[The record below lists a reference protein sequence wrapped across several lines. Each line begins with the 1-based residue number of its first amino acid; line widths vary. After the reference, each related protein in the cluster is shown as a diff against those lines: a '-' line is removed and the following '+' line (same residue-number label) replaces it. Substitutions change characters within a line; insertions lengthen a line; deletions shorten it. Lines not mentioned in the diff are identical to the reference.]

1 MANPALDYTPQP
13 LGPVWGLHEYGQSW
27 GSESRNIPI
36 GYIEHRKP
44 RWQVLKYS
52 YEDPGAME
60 RFGIDPR
67 NPAQGG
73 MIMSAN
79 SYGYP
84 LEGFTTGYSVK
95 LPPSN
100 IGIQAASQVPRSG
113 LDMTV
118 VGVSDGNTPFPQDPV
133 GDLNDMVPTPPAM
146 PPTHFDIPP
155 LRPTTTRES
164 VPDLSRIKVRKMG
177 KKKPNV
183 TIPSGVPVE
192 SYTGSL

>member
-1 MANPALDYTPQP
+1 MANPALDYTAQP
-13 LGPVWGLHEYGQSW
+13 IAPVWGLHEWGQSW

-44 RWQVLKYS
+44 RWQVLKYK
-52 YEDPGAME
+52 YEDPGALE

-84 LEGFTTGYSVK
+84 LQGFTTGYSVK
-95 LPPSN
+95 MPPSN
-100 IGIQAASQVPRSG
+100 IGMEAASQVPRSG

-118 VGVSDGNTPFPQDPV
+118 VGISNGATPDPV
-133 GDLNDMVPTPPAM
+133 DVVNDMNSTTKAAMTLPTE
-146 PPTHFDIPP
+146 PP
-155 LRPTTTRES
+155 LIMPTTPVSAPVFAPATPAPARKGGGRWRGAGRGGRENLVVS
-164 VPDLSRIKVRKMG
+164 HD
-177 KKKPNV
+177 
-183 TIPSGVPVE
+183 
-192 SYTGSL
+192 